1 MQALVWE
8 ALEQMSLRDAPK
20 ARAKPGWVVLNVEAA
35 GICGSEI
42 SAFLGKN
49 ELRKPPL
56 VMGHEF
62 SGVIVEIGDGVS
74 PDWMNKHVVINPL
87 VTCGICR
94 FCRSGERQLCPER
107 KIIGVDFPGG
117 FSEQTV
123 VPISSCTPVTDLLR
137 AALIEPLACGVRA
150 VRRSEAQLGDRSL
163 VFGAGMIGL
172 SIIKLLR
179 TRGVS
184 QCIAVDTVA
193 SRLKWAKLWGATD
206 IVDASSEDPAEA
218 AKRLAPGGLDCVV
231 DAVGHSKTRAQSL
244 AVVRR
249 GGRVI
254 FVGLHSDEINLRGNA
269 IVRSESEI
277 LGSFAYSDDDF
288 RRAVALTEGGLIDM
302 SGGWLDVRPLAAGQ
316 DAFVEQAKGP
326 APFSKILL
334 KP

>member
-1 MQALVWE
+1 VWE
-8 ALEQMSLRDAPK
+8 ALKQMSPREAPK
-20 ARAKPGWVVLNVEAA
+20 PEAKPGWVVLDVEAA

-42 SAFLGKN
+42 SSFLGKN

-62 SGVIVEIGDGVS
+62 SGVVVEVGDGAS
-74 PDWMNKHVVINPL
+74 SNLIGKPVVVNPL
-87 VTCGICR
+87 VTCGVCR
-94 FCRSGERQLCPER
+94 FCRSGDRQLCLER
-107 KIIGVDFPGG
+107 KIIGVDYPGG
-117 FSEQTV
+117 FAERTAA
-123 VPISSCTPVTDLLR
+123 PASSCLQVTDLIK
-137 AALIEPLACGVRA
+137 AAMVEPFACGVRA
-150 VRRSEAQLGDRSL
+150 VRRSEAQLGDRTL

-206 IVDASSEDPAEA
+206 TIDASKEDPAEA
-218 AKRLAPGGLDCVV
+218 AKGIAPAGLDCVV
-231 DAVGHSKTRAQSL
+231 DAVGHAQTRAQSL
-244 AVVRR
+244 TMIRR
-249 GGRVI
+249 GGRVV
-254 FVGLHSDEINLRGNA
+254 FVGLHSDETSLHGNA

-288 RRAVALTEGGLIDM
+288 RRAVSLSEEGLIDT
-302 SGGWLDVRPLAAGQ
+302 SGGWLDQRPLAAGQ
-316 DAFVEQAKGP
+316 DAFVEQATGP

>member
-1 MQALVWE
+1 VWE
-8 ALEQMSLRDAPK
+8 AIGRMSPNEASKPD
-20 ARAKPGWVVLNVEAA
+20 AKPGWVVLDVEAA

-62 SGVIVEIGDGVS
+62 SGVVVEVGDGVS
-74 PDWMNKHVVINPL
+74 PDWRGKRVVVNPL

-94 FCRSGERQLCPER
+94 FCRSGDRQLCLER
-107 KIIGVDFPGG
+107 KIVGIDYPGG
-117 FSEQTV
+117 FAERTA
-123 VPISSCTPVTDLLR
+123 VPVASCTPVTDLLR

-150 VRRSEAQLGDRSL
+150 VGRSEARLGDRAL

-179 TRGVS
+179 GRGVS
-184 QCIAVDTVA
+184 QCIAVDTVP

-206 IVDASSEDPAEA
+206 TLGASAEDTAEA
-218 AKRLAPGGLDCVV
+218 VKRLAPGGLDCVV
-231 DAVGHSKTRAQSL
+231 DAVGHAQTRAQSL
-244 AVVRR
+244 AMARR
-249 GGRVI
+249 GGRVV
-254 FVGLHSDEINLRGNA
+254 FVGLHSDETSLHGNA
-269 IVRSESEI
+269 VVRSETEI
-277 LGSFAYSDDDF
+277 VGSFAYSDDDF
-288 RRAVALTEGGLIDM
+288 RRAVGLAEGGLIDM
-302 SGGWLDVRPLAAGQ
+302 SGGWLDVRPLSAGQ
-316 DAFVEQAKGP
+316 EAFVEQAAGP